1 MNRKELLIAAGCIA
15 LSAASPGFAWTGSVI
30 RVDVPFAFY
39 AGKLLLP
46 PGSYVL
52 TVDQP
57 DEPGLLTIQERNGKE
72 REFLLTVAGH
82 RGPGVSDETKLVFER
97 YGGENFLSQI
107 WVAGLD
113 EGREV
118 PKSEV
123 ERERAALMRR
133 DGISLGIAGHTGE
146 N

>member
-1 MNRKELLIAAGCIA
+1 MNRKQLLVAAGLA
-15 LSAASPGFAWTGSVI
+15 LSAAAPAFAANGTVV
-30 RVDVPFAFY
+30 RAEVPFAFY

-57 DEPGLLTIQERNGKE
+57 DEPGLLTIQQRNGKE
-72 REFLLTVAGH
+72 HELLLTVPEN
-82 RGPGVSDETKLVFER
+82 RGPGVAGETKLVFDR
-97 YGGENFLSQI
+97 YGGDNFLSQI

-113 EGREV
+113 EGRAV

-123 ERERAALMRR
+123 ERERAALAHQ
-133 DGISLGIAGHTGE
+133 GASVGAAGRTGE